1 MRQSISL
8 IDWDCVG
15 NTITGIQDDTGCPT
29 RGVQGEYSLDGHVHG
44 GGVEGFEHDLGHLLP
59 VGLGVE
65 GSLCQENGVFFRGDT
80 ELIVE
85 GVMPN
90 LFHVIPV
97 GNNTVLNGVFEC

>member
-15 NTITGIQDDTGCPT
+15 NTITRIQDNTGCPT

-65 GSLCQENGVFFRGDT
+65 GSLGQENGVFFGGDT

-90 LFHVIPV
+90 LLHVIPV
-97 GNNTVLNGVFEC
+97 GNNTVLDGVFEC

>member
-15 NTITGIQDDTGCPT
+15 NTITRIQDNTGCPT

-59 VGLGVE
+59 VGLGIE
-65 GSLCQENGVFFRGDT
+65 GSLGQENGVFFRGDT
-80 ELIVE
+80 ELIVK